1 MEYPQAKETPLRR
14 GAQAAVTLKAGI
26 VGGGKACFD
35 LLQYLMEGRLS
46 HLRLEILGV
55 ADPNPKAPGY
65 LLAKELGIF
74 VTHDFKELYNLP
86 GLNLLIELTGS
97 MAIREQ
103 MIRTKPLEVSSI
115 DHRGAR
121 LIWDLVQ
128 MELEKQKI
136 QHEAEQKITKER
148 DWVQKIL
155 DSIPD
160 QLMVLTPQ
168 YEIVGANKR
177 FLDATGLDRDA
188 VLFKKC
194 YEIPHP
200 SSKVCFMREKDCPL
214 KKVLE
219 TKDKYT
225 TIHTYVNTDGKTA
238 YEEIIATPIFDDNGE
253 IVQVIEEKR
262 DVTDRIFLAKEL
274 QEMEL
279 KLSQFLEAAHD
290 IICIK
295 DLEGRYIYINPT
307 ALSLMGM
314 TKDQV
319 IGKTD
324 MEIFPPSLAKNIRQ
338 HDLKVI
344 NEKKTISF
352 KEHMKLD
359 NEIRYFHTVR
369 FPILDYKGDMVSFA
383 IISRDMTEEIKLQ
396 EEITK
401 ARDYLENILKNSTDI
416 IITTDLNGNIVTF
429 NTAGE
434 RILGYTNEEIKGKPA
449 LILWKEPKERQAVLQ
464 AVMEHGSITNYKTVL
479 VSKQGEEVEVSLAIS
494 QLKDSKGN
502 VIGTVGISRDIT
514 EENRLRKRLLEHER
528 LATIGQ
534 TVAGITHCM
543 KNIINGLK
551 GGAYLVDTGIK
562 RGDSKLLEEGW
573 DGVKKSIDWIGRLSL
588 DMLSYCRES
597 ATGLVPVEIRG
608 FVMDIVQML
617 KPSAQDSGIELS
629 YELGLSGIF
638 SLDVDGLKRVLLNLV
653 SNALDACREKNY
665 PAEENPKVTLR
676 VTDEGDKLLFTVMDN
691 GIGMDEEVKE
701 KVFKRFFT
709 TKGNKGTGLGLC
721 VSHKVIQEM
730 GGEITFE
737 SEKGVGTSFR
747 IAVPKIPVES
757 TQEDISSQRKQCS
770 FS

>member
-1 MEYPQAKETPLRR
+1 MEYPQAKETPFRR

-290 IICIK
+290 IIGIK

-324 MEIFPPSLAKNIRQ
+324 MEIFPPS
-338 HDLKVI
+338 
-344 NEKKTISF
+344 
-352 KEHMKLD
+352 
-359 NEIRYFHTVR
+359 
-369 FPILDYKGDMVSFA
+369 
-383 IISRDMTEEIKLQ
+383 
-396 EEITK
+396 
-401 ARDYLENILKNSTDI
+401 
-416 IITTDLNGNIVTF
+416 
-429 NTAGE
+429 
-434 RILGYTNEEIKGKPA
+434 
-449 LILWKEPKERQAVLQ
+449 
-464 AVMEHGSITNYKTVL
+464 
-479 VSKQGEEVEVSLAIS
+479 
-494 QLKDSKGN
+494 
-502 VIGTVGISRDIT
+502 
-514 EENRLRKRLLEHER
+514 
-528 LATIGQ
+528 
-534 TVAGITHCM
+534 
-543 KNIINGLK
+543 
-551 GGAYLVDTGIK
+551 
-562 RGDSKLLEEGW
+562 
-573 DGVKKSIDWIGRLSL
+573 
-588 DMLSYCRES
+588 
-597 ATGLVPVEIRG
+597 
-608 FVMDIVQML
+608 
-617 KPSAQDSGIELS
+617 
-629 YELGLSGIF
+629 
-638 SLDVDGLKRVLLNLV
+638 
-653 SNALDACREKNY
+653 
-665 PAEENPKVTLR
+665 
-676 VTDEGDKLLFTVMDN
+676 
-691 GIGMDEEVKE
+691 
-701 KVFKRFFT
+701 
-709 TKGNKGTGLGLC
+709 
-721 VSHKVIQEM
+721 
-730 GGEITFE
+730 
-737 SEKGVGTSFR
+737 
-747 IAVPKIPVES
+747 
-757 TQEDISSQRKQCS
+757 
-770 FS
+770 

>member
-1 MEYPQAKETPLRR
+1 MEHPHMLESQLRR
-14 GAQAAVTLKAGI
+14 GSQASVTLKAGI
-26 VGGGKACFD
+26 VGGGKACYD
-35 LLQYLMEGRLS
+35 LLKYLLEGRLS
-46 HLRLEILGV
+46 YLKLEILGV
-55 ADPNPKAPGY
+55 ADPNPNAPGY
-65 LLAKELGIF
+65 MLAKELGIF
-74 VTHDFKELYNLP
+74 VTSDFKELYKLP

-121 LIWDLVQ
+121 LIWDLIQ
-128 MELEKQKI
+128 MEVEKQKI
-136 QHEAEQKITKER
+136 QQEAEQKIKSER

-160 QLMVLTPQ
+160 QLIVLTPE
-168 YEIVGANKR
+168 YEIIGANKR
-177 FLDATGLDRDA
+177 FLDATGLDRES
-188 VLFKKC
+188 VLYKKC
-194 YEIPHP
+194 YEILPP
-200 SSKVCFMREKDCPL
+200 GSSLCIMKEKDCPL
-214 KKVLE
+214 EKVLT

-225 TIHTYVNTDGKTA
+225 TIHSYINVDGKTL
-238 YEEIIATPIFDDNGE
+238 YEEIIATPIFDKDGKV
-253 IVQVIEEKR
+253 IQIIEEKR

-274 QEMEL
+274 QEMEF

-295 DLEGRYIYINPT
+295 DLEGRYVYINPT
-307 ALSLMGM
+307 ALLLMGM

-344 NEKKTISF
+344 NEKKTIST
-352 KEHMKLD
+352 KEHMKLG
-359 NEIRYFHTVR
+359 NTIKYFHTVR

-383 IISRDMTEEIKLQ
+383 IISRDMTEEIRLQ

-429 NTAGE
+429 NSAGE
-434 RILGYTNEEIKGKPA
+434 RILGYTNEELKGKPA
-449 LILWKEPKERQAVLQ
+449 EILWKDPQERKRVLQ

-479 VSKQGEEVEVSLAIS
+479 VGKQGEEVEVSLAIS

-514 EENRLRKRLLEHER
+514 EENRLRKQLLEQER

-562 RGDSKLLEEGW
+562 RGDSKLLKEGW
-573 DGVKKSIDWIGRLSL
+573 DGVKRSIDWIGRLSL

-597 ATGLVPVEIRG
+597 ATGLVPVEIKG
-608 FVMDIVQML
+608 FVEDIIQML
-617 KPSAQDSGIELS
+617 KPSAEDSGIELRH
-629 YELGLSGIF
+629 ELGINGIF
-638 SLDVDGLKRVLLNLV
+638 YLDVDGLKRVLLNLI
-653 SNALDACREKNY
+653 SNAIDACREKEY
-665 PAEENPKVTLR
+665 PPNENPRVELKVTER
-676 VTDEGDKLLFTVMDN
+676 ENSILFTIVDN
-691 GIGMDEEVKE
+691 GIGMDEEAKE

-730 GGEITFE
+730 GGEIKFE
-737 SEKGVGTSFR
+737 SEKGVGTNFEIS
-747 IAVPKIPVES
+747 VPKIPMES
-757 TQEDISSQRKQCS
+757 ANISAQPKGCS
-770 FS
+770 F